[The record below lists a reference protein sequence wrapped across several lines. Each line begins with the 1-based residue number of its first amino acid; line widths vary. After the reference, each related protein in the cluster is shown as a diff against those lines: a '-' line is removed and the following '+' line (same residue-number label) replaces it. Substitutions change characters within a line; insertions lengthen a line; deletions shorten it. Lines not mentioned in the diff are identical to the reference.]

1 MNTAPDIRCP
11 NCGAPLR
18 VGQQALDCTY
28 CGSGTTAA
36 EAVSKPDKPVSKATV
51 ADKADLPPKSHTL
64 KFTLAWLATIG
75 LNWALGFPE
84 GIWDTLFTI
93 VNSFFFIMIFV
104 SLYKNSVRRQAE
116 RRRKSGSLY

>member
-1 MNTAPDIRCP
+1 MNTAPDNRCP

-28 CGSGTTAA
+28 CGGGTTTAQKQPAA
-36 EAVSKPDKPVSKATV
+36 V
-51 ADKADLPPKSHTL
+51 ANNTYNNNLPPKWNTL
-64 KFTLAWLATIG
+64 RFTLAWLATIG
-75 LNWALGFPE
+75 LNLALGFPK